1 MDLILVNI
9 NKDIINRYVYI
20 YKDKEKNSHKN
31 IIEDKIKKVLPQKV
45 NFLCL
50 SQDFKNSYTTNKPR
64 NLEEYLKG
72 DKMGKKIY

>member
-31 IIEDKIKKVLPQKV
+31 IIEDKKKVLPQEV
-45 NFLCL
+45 IFYFAFLRIL
-50 SQDFKNSYTTNKPR
+50 KIVIQQISQKILKN
-64 NLEEYLKG
+64 
-72 DKMGKKIY
+72 I